1 MGEAVEIWRF
11 NSDEFDAQLD
21 LFSSVSLD
29 LVDEWIEPSPQ
40 TEQA

>member
-1 MGEAVEIWRF
+1 MGEIVEIWRF

-21 LFSSVSLD
+21 MFTSVSID

-40 TEQA
+40 T